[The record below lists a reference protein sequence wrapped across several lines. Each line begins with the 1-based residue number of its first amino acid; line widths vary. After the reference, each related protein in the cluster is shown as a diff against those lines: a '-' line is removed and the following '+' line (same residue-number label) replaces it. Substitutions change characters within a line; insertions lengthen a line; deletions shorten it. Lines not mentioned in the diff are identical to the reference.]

1 MATVLSGQM
10 SVSVSSEIATWAAGT
25 YTHRRSVHHCQ
36 SPCGSCNFCVW
47 EVRNTYYFYIRL
59 ELQGIECITLNPF
72 TQICRK
78 SGEQRPPPGIKRGF
92 SPYSEWQN
100 SIGWETIA
108 DPGPGLPDFQ
118 QLSRFHNNNNFIN
131 ELACGAS
138 FSKNRVAGVKQHA
151 G

>member
-1 MATVLSGQM
+1 MYHPEPVYANM
-10 SVSVSSEIATWAAGT
+10 
-25 YTHRRSVHHCQ
+25 
-36 SPCGSCNFCVW
+36 P
-47 EVRNTYYFYIRL
+47 EVR
-59 ELQGIECITLNPF
+59 GITPS
-72 TQICRK
+72 TGHK
-78 SGEQRPPPGIKRGF
+78 TGI